1 MEGRAARAGCVHPL
15 AWIVLSEA
23 ACPEKSTL
31 TPPLFLALCST
42 STLFRYKFL
51 DRSRLCSFCVL
62 NIYMCV
68 CVFIIRI
75 IHTTYR
81 KLKKS
86 RKIKE
91 RGRNCLSSHPLGE
104 VNESTRRAFCEYH
117 LFLFKEMLRRGFPG
131 CLVVR
136 IPGFH
141 CLGPGSI
148 PG

>member
-1 MEGRAARAGCVHPL
+1 
-15 AWIVLSEA
+15 
-23 ACPEKSTL
+23 
-31 TPPLFLALCST
+31 
-42 STLFRYKFL
+42 
-51 DRSRLCSFCVL
+51 
-62 NIYMCV
+62 MCV

-141 CLGPGSI
+141 CYGPGSI
-148 PG
+148 PGQGTEILKALRYSQKKEKTEKKKKSQTPIHDTTRFKKLLNYNSNNY

>member
-1 MEGRAARAGCVHPL
+1 
-15 AWIVLSEA
+15 
-23 ACPEKSTL
+23 
-31 TPPLFLALCST
+31 
-42 STLFRYKFL
+42 
-51 DRSRLCSFCVL
+51 
-62 NIYMCV
+62 MCV

-75 IHTTYR
+75 IQTTYR
-81 KLKKS
+81 KLKKC

-91 RGRNCLSSHPLGE
+91 RGRNCLSSHALGE
-104 VNESTRRAFCEYH
+104 VSERARRAFCEYH

-131 CLVVR
+131 GLVVR

>member
-1 MEGRAARAGCVHPL
+1 MGCVHSL

-31 TPPLFLALCST
+31 TPPLFPALCST
-42 STLFRYKFL
+42 STLFRCKFL
-51 DRSRLCSFCVL
+51 DRSRLCSFFVL
-62 NIYMCV
+62 NIYIYICV

-75 IHTTYR
+75 IQTTYR
-81 KLKKS
+81 KLKKC

-91 RGRNCLSSHPLGE
+91 RGRNCLSSHALGE
-104 VNESTRRAFCEYH
+104 VSERTRRAFCEYH

-131 CLVVR
+131 GLVVR

-141 CLGPGSI
+141 CLGPGSV